1 MVERFA
7 PIRLGLSQQDSQQ
20 PRSVCI
26 IGCGTAGQTAAIFLA
41 RAGWRVTVLERAEA
55 LSPVGAG
62 LLLQPT
68 GMSVLA
74 RLGVLERVLRLGARI
89 KSLEGHTTAGREV
102 MRIAYA
108 DLEPGLFGLGVHRG
122 MLFQMLQAE
131 VERSGVRVMTGV
143 EVVGMDPGWGERS
156 ATPRQVVDAA
166 GQRHGPFDLVVV
178 ADGARSRLRPGCP
191 LVTRERVYPWGAM
204 WFVGELHDGPADVL
218 WQVYRS
224 TTGMVGF
231 LPSGRRDE
239 DSERTVSMFLSVAMT
254 GDDGVEAVRRAGLG
268 AFCDRVRRLTTAA
281 DSLLEQITGME
292 QVITASYMDVRMRR
306 TCVGNV
312 AVLGDAAHATSPQ
325 LGQGANLA
333 LLDAASLA
341 DCIAQ
346 ESDVAA
352 ALARHDAA
360 RRGSVLFYQRASRWM
375 TPVFQSD
382 QTWISPA
389 RDALL
394 GPLLHVPWVRRE
406 ALRTLAGVKTGVFGT
421 MRLPRVG
428 GE

>member
-1 MVERFA
+1 M
-7 PIRLGLSQQDSQQ
+7 
-20 PRSVCI
+20 CI
-26 IGCGTAGQTAAIFLA
+26 IGCGTAGQAAAIFLA
-41 RAGWRVTVLERAEA
+41 RTGWRVTVFERAEA

-68 GMSVLA
+68 GMSVLH
-74 RLGVLERVLRLGARI
+74 RLGVLERVLRLGAHI
-89 KSLEGHTTAGREV
+89 KNLEGHTTAGREV
-102 MRIAYA
+102 MRMAYA

-122 MLFQMLQAE
+122 MLFQTLQTE
-131 VERSGVRVMTGV
+131 VERSGARVVTGA
-143 EVVGMDPGWGERS
+143 EVVGMEPAWGGRS
-156 ATPRQVVDAA
+156 ATPRHVVDAA
-166 GQRHGPFDLVVV
+166 GRRHGPFDLVIV
-178 ADGARSRLRPGCP
+178 ADGARSKLRAGCP
-191 LVTRERVYPWGAM
+191 NVTRERVYPWGAM
-204 WFVGELHDGPADVL
+204 WFVGELRDGPADVL

-231 LPSGRRDE
+231 LPSGRRD
-239 DSERTVSMFLSVAMT
+239 DASAPTVSMFLSVAMK
-254 GDDGVEAVRRAGLG
+254 GEDGAEAVRGAGLG

-281 DSLLEQITGME
+281 DALLEQITDMD

-306 TCVGNV
+306 TCNGNV
-312 AVLGDAAHATSPQ
+312 VVLGDAAHATSPQ

-341 DCIAQ
+341 DCLAR

-375 TPVFQSD
+375 TPVFQSGMG
-382 QTWISPA
+382 WVAPA

-394 GPLLHVPWVRRE
+394 GPLLRVPWVRRE
-406 ALRTLAGVKTGVFGT
+406 ALRTLAGVKSGVFASTPIPGAWG
-421 MRLPRVG
+421 V
-428 GE
+428 EF

>member
-1 MVERFA
+1 M
-7 PIRLGLSQQDSQQ
+7 
-20 PRSVCI
+20 
-26 IGCGTAGQTAAIFLA
+26 
-41 RAGWRVTVLERAEA
+41 LERAEA
-55 LSPVGAG
+55 FSPVGAG

-74 RLGVLERVLRLGARI
+74 RLSVLERVLRLGACI

-102 MRIAYA
+102 MRMAYA

-122 MLFQMLQAE
+122 MLFQTLQAE
-131 VERSGVRVMTGV
+131 VERSGARVVTGA
-143 EVVGMDPGWGERS
+143 EVVELEPGWGERS
-156 ATPRQVVDAA
+156 ATPRHVVDSV
-166 GQRHGPFDLVVV
+166 GQRHGPFDLVIV
-178 ADGARSRLRPGCP
+178 ADGARSRLRAGCS
-191 LVTRERVYPWGAM
+191 LVTREREYPWGAM
-204 WFVGELHDGPADVL
+204 WFVGELRDGPTDVL

-231 LPSGRRDE
+231 LPSGRRD
-239 DSERTVSMFLSVAMT
+239 DASVPTVSMFLSVPMK
-254 GDDGVEAVRRAGLG
+254 GEDGAEAVRGAGLA

-306 TCVGNV
+306 TFEGNV
-312 AVLGDAAHATSPQ
+312 VVLGDAAHATSPQ

-341 DCIAQ
+341 DCLVR
-346 ESDVAA
+346 EGDVRA

-375 TPVFQSD
+375 TPVFQSGMG
-382 QTWISPA
+382 WVAPA

-394 GPLLHVPWVRRE
+394 GPLLRVPWVRRE
-406 ALRTLAGVKTGVFGT
+406 ALRTLAGVKSGVFASTPIPGAWG
-421 MRLPRVG
+421 V
-428 GE
+428 EF